1 MQAEVLEAFE
11 MRKDLARVR
20 GEEASTKLL
29 FPMILMLL
37 LVMVFILVPAGMSM
51 RM

>member
-1 MQAEVLEAFE
+1 